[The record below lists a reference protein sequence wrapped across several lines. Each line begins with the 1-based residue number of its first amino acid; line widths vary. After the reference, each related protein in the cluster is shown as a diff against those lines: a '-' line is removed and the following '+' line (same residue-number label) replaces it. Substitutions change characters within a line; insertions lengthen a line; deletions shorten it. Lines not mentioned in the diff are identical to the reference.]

1 MNKNLPHAVKVI
13 RAALDA
19 SGTDPAAAIAH
30 ALDSA
35 RLLVDPE
42 RAGLVLHRTPG
53 GGWAREH
60 QEHQEQPELT
70 ELEQQAL
77 AWDQSCERGRRVAES
92 IEQHIGRH
100 PEFQSIHVN
109 GDRVL
114 VALNVLDQSQWTQ
127 WRTWFGITHDKETP
141 LPYAVSG
148 LGYRD
153 GVQVSVVAYNLPEA
167 RAHARKIAKQPY
179 EVDGVVYDLARPQ
192 RDAGGDVW
200 FYQGVRTT
208 DGMPLLSIDGR
219 PERCSLANIVR
230 LAGPLT
236 AVRNAPSPQVTPVT
250 TGTQGGE
257 A

>member
-1 MNKNLPHAVKVI
+1 MNRNLPHAVKVI
-13 RAALDA
+13 RAALA
-19 SGTDPAAAIAH
+19 SSGTDPAAAIAH

-60 QEHQEQPELT
+60 QEQSELT

-77 AWDQSCERGRRVAES
+77 AWDKSCERGRRVAAS

-100 PEFQSIHVN
+100 PEFRNIHTE
-109 GDRVL
+109 GDRIL
-114 VALNVLDQSQWTQ
+114 VSLDITAQSQWAHWQ
-127 WRTWFGITHDKETP
+127 RYFGVSHDKETE
-141 LPYAVSG
+141 LPYMVAG
-148 LGYRD
+148 NGYRD
-153 GVQVSVVAYNLPEA
+153 GVQVYVVAYNLPEA
-167 RAHARKIAKQPY
+167 RAHALRIAKQPF
-179 EVDGVVYDLARPQ
+179 EFEGNVYDLAVPQ
-192 RDAGGDVW
+192 QDARGAVW
-200 FYQGVRTT
+200 FYQGVRTA

-219 PERCSLANIVR
+219 PERCTLANIVR
-230 LAGPLT
+230 QAGPLT
-236 AVRNAPSPQVTPVT
+236 AVTDAPSPQVKPVT